1 MIILTDLSEVL
12 IRGVIG
18 ADQYIKER
26 YGVKVAESCVLR
38 HRAINERFCDMLRG
52 RLTEDQYWET
62 FFSGHSWPFGV
73 EEAKAA
79 LSWNLAQAIPDTL
92 KVYQEIIAYPR
103 SNEDKRLGMAEG
115 MPTIYLVSD
124 HITERLDQIKALHP
138 GIFKVVKREFWSCEL
153 GQIKRDPGFF
163 ENLLEKEH
171 LRPEEVIFI
180 DDNVANIATASRLG
194 VPGIRF
200 QNATQLRTVLRET
213 YGFVFAGDAEREAA
227 ARKHY

>member
-1 MIILTDLSEVL
+1 MI
-12 IRGVIG
+12 
-18 ADQYIKER
+18 
-26 YGVKVAESCVLR
+26 
-38 HRAINERFCDMLRG
+38 
-52 RLTEDQYWET
+52 T
-62 FFSGHSWPFGV
+62 F
-73 EEAKAA
+73 
-79 LSWNLAQAIPDTL
+79 
-92 KVYQEIIAYPR
+92 
-103 SNEDKRLGMAEG
+103 
-115 MPTIYLVSD
+115 
-124 HITERLDQIKALHP
+124 DQIKALHP